1 MTETK
6 EAEKTTEEDSPAP
19 APDPDDAR
27 AAAAAAARKRAE
39 KNWEENKKRWR
50 DMGVPKGLPAKK

>member
-1 MTETK
+1 MTETN
-6 EAEKTTEEDSPAP
+6 EAGKTTDDNTAAP

-39 KNWEENKKRWR
+39 KNWEENKKLWR
-50 DMGVPKGLPAKK
+50 AMGVPKPLPAKK

>member
-1 MTETK
+1 MTETN
-6 EAEKTTEEDSPAP
+6 EADKTTDDNTPAP

>member
-6 EAEKTTEEDSPAP
+6 EAEKTAEDNAP

-39 KNWEENKKRWR
+39 KNWEENKKLWR
-50 DMGVPKGLPAKK
+50 AMGVPKPLPAKK

>member
-1 MTETK
+1 MTETN
-6 EAEKTTEEDSPAP
+6 EADKTTDDNAPAS

>member
-6 EAEKTTEEDSPAP
+6 EAEKTAEESAP

-39 KNWEENKKRWR
+39 KNWEENKKLWR
-50 DMGVPKGLPAKK
+50 AMGVPKPLPAKK

>member
-1 MTETK
+1 VTETK
-6 EAEKTTEEDSPAP
+6 EAEKTIEEDAPAP

-39 KNWEENKKRWR
+39 KNWEENKKLWR
-50 DMGVPKGLPAKK
+50 AMGVPKPLPAKK

>member
-1 MTETK
+1 VTETK
-6 EAEKTTEEDSPAP
+6 EAEKTAEESAP

-39 KNWEENKKRWR
+39 KNWEENKKLWR
-50 DMGVPKGLPAKK
+50 AMGVPKPLPAKK